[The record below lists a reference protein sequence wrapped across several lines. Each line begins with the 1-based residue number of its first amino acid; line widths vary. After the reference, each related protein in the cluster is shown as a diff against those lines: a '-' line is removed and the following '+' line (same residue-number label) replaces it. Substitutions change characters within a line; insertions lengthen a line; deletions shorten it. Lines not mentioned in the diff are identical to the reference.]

1 MPFDEIDK
9 RRTER
14 MSLTIG
20 VDVGGTKIAAGAV
33 TPDGEVVER
42 LRRQTPDDVAGVDS
56 TIVDVVRDLTQRH
69 EVKAVGIGAAGWI
82 SADRATV
89 IFAPNLDWR
98 DTALRDLVERQIGI
112 PVIVEN
118 DANAAAWGEFRFGA
132 GADADD
138 LLLVTVGTGVGG
150 GVVVDG
156 QLMRGAFGV
165 AGEIGHFRVV
175 PGGHECGCGR
185 FGCFE
190 QYASGTAL
198 VRAARERAPADPAAG
213 PLLEVAGGEPDKITG
228 PMITRL
234 ANSGDPMCIDL
245 LGDLGTWLG
254 EGIASL
260 AAILDP
266 GVVALGGGVSEAGE
280 LLMGRAER
288 AFEAALPGSEY
299 RPHLQMR
306 LATLGNEAG
315 LIGAADLARDV
326 RR

>member
-1 MPFDEIDK
+1 
-9 RRTER
+9 

-20 VDVGGTKIAAGAV
+20 VDVGGTKTAAGVV
-33 TPDGEVVER
+33 TEDGTIIDKV
-42 LRRQTPDDVAGVDS
+42 RRDTPADDVGAVES
-56 TIVDVVRDLTQRH
+56 TIVDLVTELRRRH
-69 EVKAVGIGAAGWI
+69 EVESVGIGAAGWV

-89 IFAPNLDWR
+89 IFAPNLPWR
-98 DTALRDLVERQIGI
+98 DAALCDAVEGQIAI
-112 PVIVEN
+112 PVVVEN

-132 GADADD
+132 GSDCDD
-138 LLLVTVGTGVGG
+138 MLLVTVGTGVGG

-156 QLMRGAFGV
+156 QLMRGTFGV
-165 AGEIGHFRVV
+165 AAEIGHFRVV

-198 VRAARERAPADPAAG
+198 VRAARERAGADPSAG
-213 PLLEVAGGEPDKITG
+213 PLLAAAEGDIDKMAG
-228 PMITRL
+228 PMITEL
-234 ANSGDPMCIDL
+234 AVAGDPFCSDL

-260 AAILDP
+260 TAVLDP
-266 GVVALGGGVSEAGE
+266 GVVAIGGGVAEAGD
-280 LLMGRAER
+280 LLMSRTRA
-288 AFEAALPGSEY
+288 AFEATLPGY
-299 RPHLQMR
+299 DHRPRLDMR

-315 LIGAADLARDV
+315 LVGAADLARQG